1 MTMFILFM
9 INRLS
14 LYYYRKALFANDFLL
29 YLDYENWDILAD
41 FKELL
46 LVVATILTLLAFG
59 AFAYSKCKKANFKF
73 RAIGALVFI
82 FLIGVHIKIASLEV
96 VKNEWLK
103 TFPELKNTYMNI
115 SMNIANG
122 STLEH
127 KSPNFN
133 NSYKLFQDR
142 LSTIS
147 EYESSNLKL
156 NLILWLN
163 ETTLDASFY
172 SGNLEQVDMFKG
184 DFKFQALSRVHTF
197 GGKTWKSEFEVL
209 TGLSPDEFGASSSLI
224 FQYAA
229 PHIKYSLPKNLKQE
243 SYYTIALNPYP
254 GSAYN
259 SKNAY
264 ENFGI
269 YEYVH
274 PSELKCDGAGEKI
287 RKLKHITSI
296 QMGQCM
302 KKVFEKYKD
311 KQPLFIYM
319 LTINEHAPYDRAKE
333 IKFGLDKFYNKSQS
347 IKLTDYYERQVQL
360 SKAVVDFNDFML
372 SILEIIKAIWG

>member
-1 MTMFILFM
+1 M

-46 LVVATILTLLAFG
+46 LVVATILALLAFG
-59 AFAYSKCKKANFKF
+59 AFAYSKYKKANFKF

-115 SMNIANG
+115 SMTIANG
-122 STLEH
+122 STLEY

-133 NSYKLFQDR
+133 NSYKLFEDK

-243 SYYTIALNPYP
+243 GYYTIALNPYP

-269 YEYVH
+269 DKYVH
-274 PSELKCDGAGEKI
+274 PSELKCEGAGEKI

-319 LTINEHAPYDRAKE
+319 LTINEHAPYNRAKE
-333 IKFGLDKFYNKSQS
+333 IKFGLDKFYNKS
-347 IKLTDYYERQVQL
+347 
-360 SKAVVDFNDFML
+360 
-372 SILEIIKAIWG
+372 